1 MSTVSTAFPARP
13 ARPGAPRVVV
23 VGGGVLGAST
33 AAHLVRAGA
42 RVDLVTEAAIAS
54 GASGRSLSWLNSAG
68 ARSDAYHRLRTV
80 ALDRYR
86 TFAARTGLSDRV
98 RFDGGLTWAAPGE
111 SHRERHAHELSIGY
125 DSVWLS
131 RDEVAA
137 WAPGVDVTAV
147 AEEGAV
153 FNPGEGWV
161 DLPLLVEALL
171 EQVRAAGGEVHTGT
185 GRARPVLT
193 GGRATGVAT
202 ASGRTFAADAVV
214 WATGPRVPRDLAG
227 LAVHLPESSPVSL
240 LLETQRI
247 EHPLRAVLNTP
258 RVAIRP
264 TPHGTF
270 VLDSGWSEQEVVV
283 RGDGEFEVRGST
295 VTGLLDEASR
305 VLAGNPRLEAAR
317 RGVGPKP
324 IPGDGEPVAGELR
337 EVPGLHV
344 LFTHSGATLGLVLGE
359 FTARE
364 VLGERVALLEP
375 FRPERF
381 TATAR

>member
-1 MSTVSTAFPARP
+1 MTHETRTAFPARA
-13 ARPGAPRVVV
+13 ARTGAHRVVV

-33 AAHLVRAGA
+33 AAHLARAGA
-42 RVDLVTEAAIAS
+42 RVDLVTEAEVAS

-80 ALDRYR
+80 GIDRYR
-86 TFAARTGLSDRV
+86 TFATRTGLDDRV

-111 SHRERHAHELSIGY
+111 SHRERHAHELSTGY
-125 DSVWLS
+125 DSVWLA

-161 DLPLLVEALL
+161 DLPLLVDALL

-193 GGRATGVAT
+193 GGRANGVAT
-202 ASGRTFAADAVV
+202 ASGRAFTADAVV
-214 WATGPRVPRDLAG
+214 WATGPWVPRDLAELG
-227 LAVHLPESSPVSL
+227 VHLPQSSPVSL
-240 LLETQRI
+240 LLETQRV

-264 TPHGTF
+264 TPRGTF

-283 RGDGEFEVRGST
+283 HDDGDHEVRGST
-295 VTGLLDEASR
+295 VAGLLDEASR
-305 VLAGNPRLEAAR
+305 VLVGNPRLEAVR

-324 IPGDGEPVAGELR
+324 VPGDGEPVVGELR

-364 VLGERVALLEP
+364 VLEERVPLLEP

-381 TATAR
+381 TTAR